1 MTVKNLIVVLIS
13 ASVLLLTLMFSGVAH
28 AVPTKWGK
36 VDMSMTQLL
45 NSGWQISGHASNR
58 AAVGNVGAANNYDS
72 VYYTYLLT
80 KNSNYIT
87 CIVQDP
93 SPPIANVVACR
104 SLN

>member
-1 MTVKNLIVVLIS
+1 MSIKSKTFLLPSVGTFLLPLI
-13 ASVLLLTLMFSGVAH
+13 FHGVSYAI
-28 AVPTKWGK
+28 PTEWGR
-36 VDMSMTQLL
+36 VEMSMTQLL

-58 AAVGNVGAANNYDS
+58 AAVGNAGAANNYDS

-80 KNSNYIT
+80 KDGRYIT

-93 SPPIANVVACR
+93 SPPIAKVVACR